1 MPGASFARPR
11 RYLEFRNPNGDSER
25 KRLMS
30 GRPALIRSR
39 DVKAVI
45 RAARMEGVK
54 EVTVKVGAGSVVI
67 PLRATDD
74 EPPTDPADSNN
85 SFDKIMQTKK

>member
-1 MPGASFARPR
+1 
-11 RYLEFRNPNGDSER
+11 
-25 KRLMS
+25 MS

-45 RAARMEGVK
+45 RAARKEGAK

-67 PLRATDD
+67 PLRGTDD
-74 EPPTDPADSNN
+74 ESAPDPTDTNN
-85 SFDKIMQTKK
+85 SFDKIMRGK

>member
-1 MPGASFARPR
+1 
-11 RYLEFRNPNGDSER
+11 
-25 KRLMS
+25 MS

-45 RAARMEGVK
+45 KAARMEGVK

-67 PLRATDD
+67 PLAPDD
-74 EPPTDPADSNN
+74 KAVEAANTNEWDEAV
-85 SFDKIMQTKK
+85 